1 MKRYLLFFF
10 ATVACLSAF
19 AELGGNG
26 YYRVQNAL
34 TKRYAFLFDN
44 KGRIDDKTTTADV
57 QALQLFS
64 GFLRASSDPSSI
76 FYVESAQNA
85 GQGSY
90 YDIAGQGT
98 SVHGFL
104 NEYVKIIKGKTYD
117 NQQAYY
123 AYVMRSGVAKYL
135 GDRQPDVSI
144 EHGLATA
151 DGEKDMRL
159 WYIHPVD
166 ASSDDSYFGIAPTLT
181 AGGKYYYPLYADF
194 PYSAYSE
201 GVKFYYVAKV
211 DHRVGIAVLK
221 EVEGTVPAGKAV
233 IVECS
238 TPLAT
243 SNRLNVGASGNMADL
258 TDSKLAGVYFDN
270 DVKPTN
276 FHYNR
281 TPYDKQTMRT
291 LGVVDG
297 KLSFVVG
304 NEEFLPRNQ
313 AYLQLSDEKQYK
325 VANYTLM
332 SEEEYAEATLSVDV
346 LPVDATVDV
355 YSLDGRLI
363 SSGISKAD
371 VHSLGK
377 GLYII
382 RGNGISEKMAVH

>member
-10 ATVACLSAF
+10 VTVTCLSAF

-34 TKRYAFLFDN
+34 TKRYAYLFDN

-64 GFLRASSDPSSI
+64 NFLRASSDPSSI

-104 NEYVKIIKGKTYD
+104 GEYMKIIKGKTYD

-123 AYVMRSGVAKYL
+123 TYAMRSGVIKYL

-166 ASSDDSYFGIAPTLT
+166 AASEDNYFGVAPTLT

-201 GVKFYYVAKV
+201 GVKFYYVTKV

-221 EVEGTVPAGKAV
+221 EVDGTVPAGKAV

-270 DVKPTN
+270 DVHPNN

-304 NEEFLPRNQ
+304 SEEFLPRNQ

-332 SEEEYAEATLSVDV
+332 SEEEYAEATLAVDV
-346 LPVDATVDV
+346 MPVDAAVDV

-382 RGNGISEKMAVH
+382 RGNGMSEKMAVH